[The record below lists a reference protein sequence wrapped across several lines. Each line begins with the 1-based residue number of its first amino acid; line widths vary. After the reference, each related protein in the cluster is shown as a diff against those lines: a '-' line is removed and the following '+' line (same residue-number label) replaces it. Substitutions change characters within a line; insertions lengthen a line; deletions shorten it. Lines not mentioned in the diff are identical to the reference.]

1 MPDKESKGVK
11 KVTMKYRHIIMM
23 AIAAL
28 TAAGCSHDSADEPG
42 KGGDVPVTEKG
53 TAISFNGEQGGGE
66 MVTRA
71 NTATRATTP
80 LSEKATTFTVWGY
93 KNMDT
98 EYSESDLQTVFPGY
112 TVNWQSGSAA
122 TTTTNSS
129 GIVYHRNGSSSRG
142 IA

>member
-1 MPDKESKGVK
+1 
-11 KVTMKYRHIIMM
+11 MM

-53 TAISFNGEQGGGE
+53 TAISFSGEQGGGE

-80 LSEKATTFTVWGY
+80 LSEKATNFTVWGY

-98 EYSESDLQTVFPGY
+98 EYSESGLQTVFPGY

-129 GIVYHRNGSSSRG
+129 GFGDIRASKAEQTNK
-142 IA
+142 